1 MTRPTKRQLEQR
13 VVRAAM
19 RNAEQVSRDL
29 LGYVAL
35 KECASHFIGT
45 DRDVLLACA
54 ALRAKGK
61 R

>member
-19 RNAEQVSRDL
+19 RWFDWTTKAQNQFSWCATDK
-29 LGYVAL
+29 AL
-35 KECASHFIGT
+35 MK
-45 DRDVLLACA
+45 ACA
-54 ALRAKGK
+54 ALRAKRK